1 MRKIA
6 ALSLAFTA
14 LLLTCA
20 FSEAHASAPE
30 TLFGTTPPPATLTS
44 TDANSVELGAWFSTT
59 QDGSLPG
66 VVAYLNPGVH
76 TINVWQATGA
86 GTLLASTSV
95 DVTTA
100 GWQTVMLPTPLNI
113 TAGTPYEVSYH
124 AADGHYAYTSNYFAS
139 PTTLYG
145 NLVVS
150 ANAGVFKY
158 EADSSGMP
166 PTTAS
171 FHATNY
177 EITPLFVPAV
187 ATTTTAYVQPGTQ
200 GYQGSMDALTLY
212 SAANGLVPANCYK
225 WEPYGLRCGGDASG
239 NLTLDH
245 VHIQGGIYMSGCGN
259 VTITNSIIEQQ
270 PITGVFSAA
279 IADHCATWNG
289 NATITVSNSTLVTGL
304 PTGTAPNAV
313 YPVSTSVTGSG
324 GASDN
329 GPIFANGS
337 FPMMLYNDVF
347 GGFPQGVVG
356 MGDGS
361 VIENNEIYVQDEGN
375 AHVDGVYNEG
385 ASGVLVQGNYIAS
398 TNVNATS
405 PIFFQNASSANQVIG
420 NYLYGGGYTM
430 ANESSTGLI
439 FNNNTFGGGW
449 AYGNCYYLPATASFN
464 SFSGNVDADGTA
476 VTLDGSHCT
485 N

>member
-1 MRKIA
+1 MRKMAGSLLQIA
-6 ALSLAFTA
+6 ALLACSA
-14 LLLTCA
+14 TCVL
-20 FSEAHASAPE
+20 ASTPE
-30 TLFGTTPPPATLTS
+30 TLFSTTVPPAALTS
-44 TDANSVELGAWFSTT
+44 TDANSVELGASFSTT
-59 QDGSLPG
+59 QNGSLPG
-66 VVAYLNPGVH
+66 VIAYLNPGVH
-76 TINVWQATGA
+76 TINVWLAAGA

-100 GWQTVMLPTPLNI
+100 GWQTVMLSSPLNI

-124 AADGHYAYTSNYFAS
+124 ALNGDYAYTSNYFTS
-139 PTTLYG
+139 PATLYG
-145 NLVVS
+145 NLMVS

-158 EADSSGMP
+158 EASSSSMP
-166 PTTAS
+166 PLTAS

-177 EITPLFVPAV
+177 EITPLFVPAP
-187 ATTTTAYVQPGTQ
+187 ATGSYVQPGTQ
-200 GYQGSMDALTLY
+200 GYQGSPAALTLY
-212 SAANGLVPANCYK
+212 SAANGQVPANCYK
-225 WEPYGLRCGGDASG
+225 WESYGLRCGGDANG

-270 PITGVFSAA
+270 PMTGVFSAA
-279 IADHCATWNG
+279 IADHCETWNG
-289 NATITVSNSTLVTGL
+289 SATITVSNSTLVTGL

-329 GPIFANGS
+329 GPIFTNGS
-337 FPMMLYNDVF
+337 FPLMLNNDVF

-375 AHVDGVYNEG
+375 AHVDGVYDEG
-385 ASGVLVQGNYIAS
+385 ADGVLIQGNYIAS
-398 TNVNATS
+398 TNLYATS
-405 PIFFQNASSANQVIG
+405 SIFFQNASSGNQVIG
-420 NYLYGGGYTM
+420 NYLSGGGYTM
-430 ANESSTGLI
+430 ANQSSTGLV

-449 AYGNCYYLPATASFN
+449 AYGNCYYLPATASFS
-464 SFSGNVDADGTA
+464 SFSGNVDADGTP